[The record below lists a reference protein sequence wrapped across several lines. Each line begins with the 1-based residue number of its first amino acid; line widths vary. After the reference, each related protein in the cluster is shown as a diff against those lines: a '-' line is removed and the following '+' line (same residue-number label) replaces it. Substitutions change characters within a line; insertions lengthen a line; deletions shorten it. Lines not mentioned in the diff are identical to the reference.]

1 MLTFMFWRKL
11 FDGGVFNNPIIFPA
25 TPQGMQL
32 IRMSFMASH
41 EDWQLDFVI
50 EQCGKIAREI
60 GLLKAA

>member
-1 MLTFMFWRKL
+1 
-11 FDGGVFNNPIIFPA
+11 
-25 TPQGMQL
+25 MQL

-50 EQCGKIAREI
+50 EQCEKIAREI